1 MNKTISINVQGKVQG
16 VWYRKFIL
24 DRAVELNITGI
35 VKNLPDN
42 SVYMLATGTDEQL
55 KQFIN
60 DCWQGSPRSK
70 VTHVNVN
77 EMPLALYH
85 SFNIE
90 R

>member
-24 DRAVELNITGI
+24 DRAVELNITGF
-35 VKNLPDN
+35 VKNLPDD
-42 SVYMLATGTDEQL
+42 SVYMVATGTDEQL

-60 DCWQGSPRSK
+60 NCWQGSPRSK
-70 VTHVNVN
+70 VTHVEVK
-77 EMPLALYH
+77 EMPLQLFQ

>member
-24 DRAVELNITGI
+24 DRAVELNITGY
-35 VKNLPDN
+35 VKNLPDD
-42 SVYMLATGTDEQL
+42 SVYIHATGTDEQL

-60 DCWQGSPRSK
+60 NCWQGSPRSK
-70 VTHVNVN
+70 VTHVEVK
-77 EMPLALYH
+77 EMPLQLFH